1 MKKICFML
9 TKSPYGHSE
18 TSELLNRPKPGDVVV
33 IAQDAVFALTDPTGD
48 FSRLV
53 AQKRESGVKIVAS
66 APDCQ
71 ARGIQP
77 FQAMPQVRV
86 AEQVDLICECEL
98 FC

>member
-9 TKSPYGHSE
+9 TKSPYGHTE
-18 TSELLNRPKPGDVVV
+18 TSELLNRARPGDVVV
-33 IAQDAVFALTDPTGD
+33 IAQDAVFALTDPAGD
-48 FSRLV
+48 FSRQV
-53 AQKRESGVKIVAS
+53 TQKKESGVNIVAS
-66 APDCQ
+66 APDCL

-77 FQAMPQVRV
+77 FPTIPWVSF